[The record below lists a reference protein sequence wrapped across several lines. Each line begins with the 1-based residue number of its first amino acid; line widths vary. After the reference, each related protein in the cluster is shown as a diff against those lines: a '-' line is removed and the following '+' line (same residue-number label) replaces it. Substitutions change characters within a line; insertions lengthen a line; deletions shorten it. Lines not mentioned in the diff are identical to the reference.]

1 MPKVVLDLVMA
12 TNIPPAEGKHEVNL
26 QIRDLKEHHVTAALR
41 RLDAGEGS
49 QFSDSTTYDLLDGNK
64 RYPPKRVVGLALEE
78 LTGRRYLPGDF
89 IGGEVATSFRQLED
103 LGFRIVDKAGRA
115 RGVSSGS
122 RPLKYGKPSWQ
133 LALDAVH
140 ALNGRASRQQIRDHI
155 VAAVPEFNDGNV
167 DPDLSMLTVN
177 SFARGN
183 FGPNKKPR
191 RTDDGSP
198 YDALYLEPAGNEA
211 EYVVYD
217 ARKHGVWEIAKS
229 TDADDDLLRPA
240 LVNELLLRSSIE
252 EEQSAAERSG
262 AFDAS
267 DETDA
272 RQKVLAAIVRRQGQA
287 QFRRSLLKAYNGKC
301 AVTGC
306 PVIDVLEAAHIKP
319 YLGPHTNSVRNGLLL
334 RADVHTLFDLG
345 LLRVDADRL
354 TVALATRLI
363 GQFQDVVEGAP
374 LLLPVNKADWPD
386 VEALRQHG
394 EQSIAF

>member
-1 MPKVVLDLVMA
+1 MA
-12 TNIPPAEGKHEVNL
+12 TDIPPAKGKHEINL
-26 QIRDLKEHHVTAALR
+26 QIRELKKHHVTAALR
-41 RLDAGEGS
+41 RLDAGDGS
-49 QFSDSTTYDLLDGNK
+49 QFADSTTYDLIEGNK
-64 RYPPKRVVGLALEE
+64 RYPPKRVIGLALEE

-115 RGVSSGS
+115 RGASSGS
-122 RPLKYGKPSWQ
+122 RQLKYGKPSWQ
-133 LALDAVH
+133 LAVDAVH
-140 ALNGRASRQQIRDHI
+140 AFNGRATRQQIRDHI
-155 VAAVPEFNDGNV
+155 AAVVPEFNEGNV

-198 YDALYLEPAGNEA
+198 YDALYLDSAGNDV
-211 EYVVYD
+211 EYVHYD
-217 ARKHGVWEIAKS
+217 ARKHGVWELAKS
-229 TDADDDLLRPA
+229 SAAADGDLLRPA
-240 LVNELLLRSSIE
+240 LVNEVLIQSSIE
-252 EEQSAAERSG
+252 EEQSAAQRVG

-267 DETDA
+267 DERDA

-287 QFRRSLLKAYNGKC
+287 QFRRTLLKAYNGRC

-306 PVIDVLEAAHIKP
+306 PVVDVLEAAHIKP
-319 YLGPHTNSVRNGLLL
+319 YLGPHTNSVHNGLLL

-345 LLRVDADRL
+345 LLRIDADRL
-354 TVALATRLI
+354 TVALASRLI
-363 GQFQDVVEGAP
+363 GQLPDVVEGAP
-374 LLLPVNKADWPD
+374 LRLPVNRADWPD
-386 VEALRQHG
+386 PEALRHHG